1 MCWSALS
8 EAVPLYPVYALL
20 FADSGLSAPQ
30 ISGLLV
36 LWSVVGVVAEVPC
49 GAWADR
55 HSRRTAIAAA
65 GVLQGAGHLTWIA
78 WPALGGFALG
88 FVLWGLGGALSS
100 GSIQAL
106 VHDGLTAAGEPHRY
120 AAVMGRVEAAALAVQ
135 VPLALVAGILFEV
148 GGYPLLGIASL
159 ATCLGA
165 AALAT
170 RLPEVPRA
178 GGDGGDEEAGLIA
191 TMRSGVAEAIASR
204 PVRAAALAVAV
215 FSGFDA
221 IEEYFPL
228 LASEWGVP
236 TGAVP
241 AALLAIPLAGA
252 LGAVAAGRVPRA
264 GGRALTLAML
274 AGAGALAGAMA
285 LSRPAGLAGVVVFYG
300 VHRLVM
306 VIADARLQARIDGGA
321 RATVTS
327 VASLASE
334 FVAIALFGAW
344 ALGGLGLVTALA
356 VLAAVTLGPG
366 LSPSRPP
373 RSGACRGTD
382 R

>member
-20 FADSGLSAPQ
+20 FADSGLSAAQ
-30 ISGLLV
+30 ISGLFV
-36 LWSVVGVVAEVPC
+36 LWSLVGLLAEVPC

-65 GVLQGAGHLTWIA
+65 GVLQGAAHLLWIA

-106 VHDGLTAAGEPHRY
+106 VHDGLSAAGAADRY
-120 AAVMGRVEAAALAVQ
+120 AAVMGRAEAAAIAVQ
-135 VPLALVAGILFEV
+135 VPLALAAGVLFDV
-148 GGYPLLGIASL
+148 GGYPLLGIASVVV
-159 ATCLGA
+159 CLGA

-170 RLPEVPRA
+170 RLPEAPSARA
-178 GGDGGDEEAGLIA
+178 HEDDREPGFAEVL
-191 TMRSGVAEAIASR
+191 RSGVAEALGSAA
-204 PVRAAALAVAV
+204 VRGAALAVAV

-221 IEEYFPL
+221 IDEYFPL
-228 LASEWGVP
+228 MASGWGVP

-241 AALLAIPLAGA
+241 AAMLPILLAGA
-252 LGAVAAGRVPRA
+252 LGALVAGRVLGAR
-264 GGRALTLAML
+264 GRTLTAALL
-274 AGAGALAGAMA
+274 AGAGALAAA
-285 LSRPAGLAGVVVFYG
+285 LLLARPAGLAGVTLFYG
-300 VHRLVM
+300 VQRLVM
-306 VIADARLQARIDGGA
+306 VVADARLQARIDGGS

-327 VASLASE
+327 VASLGSE

-344 ALGGLGLVTALA
+344 ALGGLGLVIVLAVACALA
-356 VLAAVTLGPG
+356 LGPR
-366 LSPSRPP
+366 LSPSSPSSAFP
-373 RSGACRGTD
+373 GRG